1 MITEEIIMIKRENYL
16 NELKSFKDKDLIKV
30 VTGIRRCGK
39 STLFDLYMDYLFSIG
54 IDKEQIIHINF
65 EDGDYEFITNYKEL
79 YEYVKSKLVPDK
91 MNYVFLDEVQNI
103 EMFQKA
109 VDSLYVKKNVD
120 LYITGSNAYLL
131 SGDLATLLSGRYVEI
146 KMLPLSFKEYI
157 SYVGEGDLLKKYSD
171 YTVKGSLPYILSL
184 DNSKE
189 IRAYY
194 DGVYNSILIK
204 DIANRKG
211 INDLQ
216 MLDSVIKYMFDIVGS
231 ICSSTNIANT
241 MTSAG
246 RKISVP
252 TVESYLNALVDA
264 FVLYR
269 VNRYDVKGKQYLTT
283 GVKYYLSDTG
293 LRFYLLGSKKVDEG
307 HILENI
313 VYLELLRRGYEV
325 YVGKYDDR
333 EVDFIAI
340 NEKGEEYY
348 QVAYTVR
355 EENTLKRELA
365 SLENIND
372 HNPKYLLTMDL
383 TPYTSHNGIKQ
394 INVLD
399 WLLDKE

>member
-1 MITEEIIMIKRENYL
+1 MIKRENYL

-39 STLFDLYMDYLFSIG
+39 STLFDLYIDYLFSIG

-204 DIANRKG
+204 DIASRKG

-365 SLENIND
+365 SLENINN